1 MSEQAGREMD
11 ARVAEKVMGWTV
23 VRDIRFWDHS
33 QPMPAFV
40 QYAEGK
46 WGVVKVGGSGYEP
59 FDPSESIADAIEV
72 VEKMKADGWAVNI
85 YSGNGSQC
93 WEAEFGHPS
102 DRSQDAGS
110 ETSPLPLAICLA
122 ALRVKGVEVDN
133 A

>member
-1 MSEQAGREMD
+1 MDTREID
-11 ARVAEKVMGWTV
+11 RLVSEKVMGLSVLPIYDDVPPRPITGYE
-23 VRDIRFWDHS
+23 IHTA
-33 QPMPAFV
+33 PG
-40 QYAEGK
+40 QYARLPH
-46 WGVVKVGGSGYEP
+46 Y
-59 FDPSESIADAIEV
+59 SIDIAAAWEV